1 MPPLTLHHYGFLT
14 ANTAVWLTENEL
26 LLGKPFAVFNSISI
40 ISQKVKITF
49 LQQTENSVL
58 TELVEPLEE
67 NALLRKM
74 ITKGI
79 TVYHTGYMAA
89 KNDFE
94 NVLQSFEKK
103 GAKALPVFH
112 SEAFDNRRCVFLIT
126 KNLGMI
132 EIIEG

>member
-79 TVYHTGYMAA
+79 TVYHIGYMAA

-103 GAKALPVFH
+103 G
-112 SEAFDNRRCVFLIT
+112 
-126 KNLGMI
+126 
-132 EIIEG
+132 